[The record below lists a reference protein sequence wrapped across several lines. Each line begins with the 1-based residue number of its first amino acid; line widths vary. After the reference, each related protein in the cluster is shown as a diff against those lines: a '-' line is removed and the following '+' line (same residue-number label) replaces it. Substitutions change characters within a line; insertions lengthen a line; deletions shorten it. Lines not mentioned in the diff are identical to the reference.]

1 MKKIKMNCK
10 SQKNGVICEKYLSKT
25 MIFMKIRPAFFFLLG
40 IILYSSTV
48 FSQNLDSPIFVQPRK
63 LPNWG
68 GVFLGFSGNFQTG
81 TLVTNECN
89 CSFENGAGSGL
100 IVGGLYEK
108 YIGNSLNIGGAIG
121 YENRSLTALFREREI
136 VDLQSANGESYKTP
150 ILFRHTSDVS
160 IQQLFVNAYAKWYPF
175 SKVLFFKGGLTAGY
189 MFQSSILHTKEIL
202 ERNPYRLP
210 DGSDATILFENNTQS
225 TVIEQGDLPNA
236 SPLQFLVDV
245 GMGIDIPFGEYTYL
259 TPVFRYTLPLNTVT
273 TSNPSFS
280 VNSLQFLMELRFP
293 M

>member
-1 MKKIKMNCK
+1 MSVQNKILLVIGLLFLSMNLNA
-10 SQKNGVICEKYLSKT
+10 QT
-25 MIFMKIRPAFFFLLG
+25 
-40 IILYSSTV
+40 
-48 FSQNLDSPIFVQPRK
+48 LDSPIYIQPKK

-81 TLVTNECN
+81 TLQTDECN
-89 CSFENGAGSGL
+89 CSFENGAGSGIIL
-100 IVGGLYEK
+100 GGLYEK

-121 YENRSLTALFREREI
+121 YENRSITSLFREREI
-136 VDLQSANGESYKTP
+136 VDLQSPNGESYKTP
-150 ILFRHTSDVS
+150 ILFRHSADVS

-175 SKVLFFKGGLTAGY
+175 SKVLFLKGGLTAGY
-189 MFQSSILHTKEIL
+189 MFESSITHTKDIL

-210 DGSDATILFENNTQS
+210 DGSDATILFENNTQK
-225 TVIEQGDLPNA
+225 TIIEQGALKNTSA
-236 SPLQFLVDV
+236 LQFLVDV

-259 TPVFRYTLPLNTVT
+259 TPVFRYTLPLNTVNT
-273 TSNPSFS
+273 TTPSFS